1 MLFLFRRNFLL
12 KYNKIKPTE
21 LEKLESIDM
30 LRLLENNYKIN
41 LLEISKETFPVDN
54 KYDLNR
60 VKLLLKKNK

>member
-1 MLFLFRRNFLL
+1 
-12 KYNKIKPTE
+12 
-21 LEKLESIDM
+21 M

-60 VKLLLKKNK
+60 VKLLLKKE